1 MDNLIF
7 FNPGDSIAN
16 FHDYDEAVRSA
27 QIYRE
32 NHLQDGHILVVKG
45 MESQKQLDIFLSDN
59 EITHDNELGE
69 SKPYKVSKKF

>member
-16 FHDYDEAVRSA
+16 FHDYDEAVRTA

-32 NHLQDGHILVVKG
+32 NHLQDGHVLVVKG
-45 MESQKQLDIFLSDN
+45 MDSKTQFDIFLSDN
-59 EITHDNELGE
+59 EITHANEAGPE
-69 SKPYKVSKKF
+69 KPYKVSKKL

>member
-27 QIYRE
+27 PDHRQ
-32 NHLQDGHILVVKG
+32 NHVQAGHVLVVKG
-45 MESQKQLDIFLSDN
+45 MEKRK
-59 EITHDNELGE
+59 T
-69 SKPYKVSKKF
+69 V